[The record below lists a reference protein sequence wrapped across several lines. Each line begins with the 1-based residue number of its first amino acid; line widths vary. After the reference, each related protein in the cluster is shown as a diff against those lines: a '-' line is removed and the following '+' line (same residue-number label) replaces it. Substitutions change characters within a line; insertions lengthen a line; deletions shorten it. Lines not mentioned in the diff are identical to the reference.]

1 MRCSPANVYY
11 IEKMLATPERVPGFH
26 CIPSHIVA
34 YGGNLTSLKGIE
46 LLENV
51 GEFRLGFFDD
61 FRRGA
66 LERLFG
72 GDAVEPA
79 LLRQLFVD
87 GKVEP
92 DEQLYGA
99 AVLLILGFVGF

>member
-1 MRCSPANVYY
+1 MSIISKRCLRRR
-11 IEKMLATPERVPGFH
+11 KGFRDFT
-26 CIPSHIVA
+26 A
-34 YGGNLTSLKGIE
+34 YTAILSRRSGNLTSLKGIE

-79 LLRQLFVD
+79 LLGQFFVTR
-87 GKVEP
+87 KVEA

-99 AVLLILGFVGF
+99 AVLILGFVGF

>member
-61 FRRGA
+61 FRRRA
-66 LERLFG
+66 LEGLFG
-72 GDAVEPA
+72 GYAV
-79 LLRQLFVD
+79 
-87 GKVEP
+87 
-92 DEQLYGA
+92 
-99 AVLLILGFVGF
+99 